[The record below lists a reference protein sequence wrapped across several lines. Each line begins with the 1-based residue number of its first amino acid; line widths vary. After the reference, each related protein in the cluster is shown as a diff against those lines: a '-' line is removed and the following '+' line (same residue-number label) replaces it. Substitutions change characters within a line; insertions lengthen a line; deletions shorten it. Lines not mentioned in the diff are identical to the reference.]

1 MKHTEDT
8 PEWTTREIA
17 ALIQMNERQS
27 FRIADLENENS
38 ELIIKFVG
46 LISGMGVYELER
58 IAELEQALRDI
69 IDRYKQCEAY
79 QWGGAWIGYLEGSI
93 EKAKQLLNQL
103 EIK

>member
-46 LISGMGVYELER
+46 LISGMGGDLDRER

-93 EKAKQLLNQL
+93 EKAKQLLN
-103 EIK
+103 K